1 MVTANLTVTAEL
13 EAALALATAEDAP
26 RAIEVVVDPAALTL
40 SPGQIT
46 AATESSVEDDYAA
59 SIAPECAEGSAP
71 RIWLLRLS
79 PTAWSS
85 VLFVPDDAA
94 VRLKLLF
101 ASSLQQVRELL
112 AKHVTLEA
120 GGFRASDSSEA
131 SASAF
136 AAWRNREHGSR
147 ELMTDAEKI
156 RAALAAEEL
165 AEAAAASSAAPAAP
179 RGGIVPF
186 RVSDELI
193 PALRRFAD
201 GSAAVLVVRLDLE
214 KEEMGCAAE
223 SAEPGAPFVEE
234 AVAAGGP
241 CFLLLSRAA
250 LLALAPPDAAPPA
263 PATGSP
269 PGCALVYF
277 CPDDAPVRARMTNST
292 AKSTLVQQA
301 KYEAGVEA
309 AAALEVGS
317 VAELREDVAR
327 MLAEQAEA
335 AAAAGQVSLATG
347 AAAPSASF
355 AKPSRPGRRRK

>member
-13 EAALALATAEDAP
+13 KAALALSTSQDAP
-26 RAIEVVVDPAALTL
+26 RAIEVVVDPTALTL
-40 SPGQIT
+40 SPGEVT
-46 AATESSVEDDYAA
+46 SASGASVEEDYAA
-59 SIAPECAEGSAP
+59 MIAPHCAAGSAP

-79 PTAWSS
+79 PTAWTS

-101 ASSLQQVRELL
+101 ASSLQQARELL
-112 AKHVTLEA
+112 GEHVTLEA
-120 GGFRASDSSEA
+120 GGFRSSDPDEA
-131 SASAF
+131 STETF
-136 AAWRNREHGSR
+136 AAWRNREHGSH

-156 RAALAAEEL
+156 RAALAVEEL
-165 AEAAAASSAAPAAP
+165 AEVAAAASAAPAAP

-186 RVSDELI
+186 KVSDELI

-201 GSAAVLVVRLDLE
+201 GSAAFLAVRLDLE

-223 SAEPGAPFVEE
+223 SAEAAASVVED

-250 LLALAPPDAAPPA
+250 LLALAAADATPPTPA
-263 PATGSP
+263 SGSP
-269 PGCALVYF
+269 AGCALVYF

-309 AAALEVGS
+309 AATMEVGS
-317 VAELREDVAR
+317 VEELREDVAR

-335 AAAAGQVSLATG
+335 AAAAGSVSLATG

-355 AKPSRPGRRRK
+355 SKPSRPGRRRK